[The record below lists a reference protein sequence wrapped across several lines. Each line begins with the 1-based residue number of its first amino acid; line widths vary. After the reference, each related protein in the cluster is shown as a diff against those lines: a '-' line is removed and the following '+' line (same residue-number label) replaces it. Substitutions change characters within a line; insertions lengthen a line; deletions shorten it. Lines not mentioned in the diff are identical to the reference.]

1 MLRWARARVR
11 RWRRGRARDLT
22 GKRDAPSS
30 GSVTVAACHPA
41 GPAITP
47 PLLTVLRA
55 GFHYQGMF
63 DTEIRGFLDGTVKLE
78 RNVAT
83 QYHVRIGCEGS
94 KPDRGRYEVMRVLQR
109 WDLSSLPHFARV
121 LSARLVLS
129 QEDLAGFPARH
140 PQRWPAD
147 FLLHDVRKPWG
158 PGRGGVG
165 RDNVSRP
172 EPGDAWWLEARAGEL
187 AWQVP
192 GCGFGTDGDPR
203 ADRGNSPLAAARLPS
218 ASAELV
224 FSGPSLAR
232 HVEATIAGRRSLDLL
247 IAASPADEAL
257 PGSIKA
263 FFSREYGDD
272 RSPWLRPRLEIEWS
286 APALWIEERA
296 FVLEPGGSTS
306 WRPAHSLESTEG
318 VTLAASV
325 RLDDAS
331 AAGGAILPV
340 AFAGETPLEVPA
352 RGPLGADV
360 HLRLTTAVAPVPA
373 GERAAFSL
381 LETWSPAVPR
391 PDDLVFRFRFFAPSG
406 RSFEAGARHAGDR
419 RYVCEIEPDEMGVW
433 TYSWSTTPDT
443 RFLPHVGG
451 GRFTVTRAASAD
463 AHAAALRR
471 FAERALAGAGHP
483 LDLVARRRLHF
494 RLTALQREATEVM
507 RTAASLSPGATRD
520 LEEVLERAARA
531 VGGMP

>member
-1 MLRWARARVR
+1 MA
-11 RWRRGRARDLT
+11 
-22 GKRDAPSS
+22 
-30 GSVTVAACHPA
+30 
-41 GPAITP
+41 
-47 PLLTVLRA
+47 
-55 GFHYQGMF
+55 
-63 DTEIRGFLDGTVKLE
+63 DTELRGFLDGTVKLE

-109 WDLSSLPHFARV
+109 WDVSALPPFARV

-129 QEDLAGFPARH
+129 QEDLTGFPTRH

-147 FLLHDVRKPWG
+147 FLLYDVRKPWG

-172 EPGDAWWLEARAGEL
+172 EPGDAWWLEAKAGEL

-192 GCGFGTDGDPR
+192 GSGFGAEGDPR
-203 ADRGNSPLAAARLPS
+203 ADRGLSPLAGARLSS

-224 FSGPSLAR
+224 FSGPALAR
-232 HVEATIAGRRSLDLL
+232 HLEAMVAGGRPLDLL

-306 WRPAHSLESTEG
+306 WRPARSLESAEG

-325 RLDDAS
+325 RLDDRS
-331 AAGGAILPV
+331 AAAGAVLPV

-352 RGPLGADV
+352 RPSRGTGKD
-360 HLRLTTAVAPVPA
+360 LRLTTAAAPVAA
-373 GERAAFSL
+373 GEKVAFSI
-381 LETWSPAVPR
+381 LETWSPAVER
-391 PDDLVFRFRFFAPSG
+391 PEDLAVRFRFFAPSG
-406 RSFEAGARHAGDR
+406 RSLEAAARHAGDR

-433 TYSWSTTPDT
+433 SYAWSSTPDT
-443 RFLPHVGG
+443 RFPPHVGG
-451 GRFTVTRAASAD
+451 GRFTVVRAASVD
-463 AHAAALRR
+463 AHAAAIRG
-471 FAERALAGAGHP
+471 FAEKALAGAGP
-483 LDLVARRRLHF
+483 AFDIVARRRLYF
-494 RLTALQREATEVM
+494 RLTALQREATEVL
-507 RTAASLSPGATRD
+507 RTAAGISPGPTRD
-520 LEEVLERAARA
+520 LEEVLERIARA
-531 VGGMP
+531 LPGMA